1 LTGAKVFATGG
12 SMMNTDEM
20 VKETLKALENV
31 RKSLK
36 GNPKKAREFLIRAGI
51 LNKKGTGLARR
62 YR

>member
-1 LTGAKVFATGG
+1 
-12 SMMNTDEM
+12 MMNSHEIA
-20 VKETLKALENV
+20 KETMKALENV

-36 GNPKKAREFLIRAGI
+36 GNPKKTKEFLIRAGI

>member
-1 LTGAKVFATGG
+1 
-12 SMMNTDEM
+12 MMNTDEM